1 MDLAADVIF
10 TILLSTQQTITTDG
24 TPKNKRRRVAFIEDE
39 MIQNIP
45 KREQLDSETLDEKS
59 GNWLALIYALVK
71 AHGKNMSVDLLVRLS
86 RYIKDLFEIRPSS
99 RLLMD
104 GRLRQ
109 ITTMVHSNAALALES
124 ICVSLSQQKVIID
137 EFWDRELPEVVIKYI
152 AIEIKEQEV
161 MRHVLSLMSS
171 IIRYRNASLPT
182 TLEQSLMSVPF
193 FQDPRNVCNEALEL
207 ISTIQTISKTENST
221 RKVHA
226 AEDTIQWMFAA
237 LKQKS
242 NERAAVSLANI
253 NPELFSN
260 TLLSLIKTQ
269 GYTARK
275 DSKITEES
283 EDAFIEQQLNR
294 LSEIVN
300 PFNEQLQQSIVVA
313 SNSYDSELLNAIA
326 SGARSR
332 SDEYINDP
340 VTDDSKKKRK
350 GVAQYVADRV
360 QYIVHLSTIL
370 LGMLTKPHLA
380 QIDQDVGLVA
390 VINQLMNQIPVL
402 LSDMAQDA
410 SAWSL
415 VMQPLAQLLRNTS
428 GKVYLTS
435 IEDSLTQTEVL
446 TTQVIVQINSQI
458 TKAANDAIKST
469 RGLNDSDSDMNISN
483 DDDFMDSQNSNSNST
498 PPSNIATVSVE
509 AKQKMVYVGLSMIPD
524 FFVWLPSLESEL
536 IRVVSDIH
544 EDASTIDMQFEAC
557 ARLAMMDSSTA
568 RAKCMDMLPTRMA
581 DERSFA
587 HNLRVLKTLA
597 QSLKGKPYYNDDDT
611 GAIGKSEHL
620 LLSFK
625 AILSQKDDKLPESVR
640 MEFIGKH
647 DFIY

>member
-1 MDLAADVIF
+1 
-10 TILLSTQQTITTDG
+10 
-24 TPKNKRRRVAFIEDE
+24 
-39 MIQNIP
+39 
-45 KREQLDSETLDEKS
+45 
-59 GNWLALIYALVK
+59 
-71 AHGKNMSVDLLVRLS
+71 
-86 RYIKDLFEIRPSS
+86 
-99 RLLMD
+99 
-104 GRLRQ
+104 
-109 ITTMVHSNAALALES
+109 MVHSNAALALES
-124 ICVSLSQQKVIID
+124 ICVSLSQQKVLID

-207 ISTIQTISKTENST
+207 ISTIQTVSKTENST

-275 DSKITEES
+275 DPKITEES

-300 PFNEQLQQSIVVA
+300 PFSEQLQQSVSIA

-370 LGMLTKPHLA
+370 LGMLTKWPHLA

-390 VINQLMNQIPVL
+390 VITQLMNQIPVL

-428 GKVYLTS
+428 GRVYLTS

-483 DDDFMDSQNSNSNST
+483 DDDFLDSQNSNSNST

-544 EDASTIDMQFEAC
+544 EDASTIEVQFEAC

-597 QSLKGKPYYNDDDT
+597 QSLKGKPYYDDDDT

-625 AILSQKDDKLPESVR
+625 GILSQKDDKLPESVR
-640 MEFIGKH
+640 VEFIGKYG
-647 DFIY
+647 FTY